1 VRGATSAWLSVRRAA
16 VWQAR
21 GAQEMTTA
29 QPLSF
34 GQRLKRHRL
43 SAGLSQEA
51 LAERAGLS
59 ARAISDLERGIHRAP
74 YLDTITLLADAL
86 GLPDEE
92 RAALEWAAGRHH
104 ALASGSSGQG
114 ATAARATVSP
124 PPLVG
129 RAPEL
134 ARLRQFVAGQDE
146 PALLLA
152 GEPGIGKTRLLDEI
166 TVLAKTAGWTVVRG
180 GCQRRSGQE
189 SFAPFASALASSY
202 SARSRQEQRLALE
215 GCAWLVRLLPEL
227 AASHMVPAPTLERAG
242 EQERRLMFAAVGR
255 YLTNV
260 AGSAGAL
267 LVLDDLQWAGADA
280 LDLLASLVRTE
291 HERPLRVLGA
301 YRSTEVFGPHPL
313 AAALADLARERLA
326 TEIALGPLA
335 AHEADELLATIWLH
349 DAEMPGKREPS
360 GELRASMLRRTGG
373 SPFFLISCAQAMQ
386 AGGQAQEAAA
396 TAGRVPAAE
405 EIPWSVAQ
413 TVRQRAAALP
423 QGAQVLLA
431 VAAVVGR
438 VAPGEV
444 LLAVAERL
452 GQTRW
457 QTLDA
462 IEDCCRAGLLLE
474 QDQAHYRFTHDLIHE
489 VVVADLSAS
498 RRVALHQEIADML
511 EHAPGQLP
519 LEQLAYHYAQSGN
532 QEKAV
537 VYLERTGDRA
547 WELHANAEAAAQYRE
562 VLERLDALGRTPDAA
577 RVQQK
582 LGDALIIL
590 GRYDEALV
598 ALEQAADA
606 HRARDDIDGAAYC
619 LGRIAYAH
627 ARGGTART
635 WLAQAEPLRE
645 VERLAAAGQTSRGV
659 AWLYASL
666 ASALNNAGRY
676 AEELDAA
683 RRGAELARALEDEV
697 VLVLALTMQ
706 GLALNGLGR
715 DDEARVVF
723 EETVVRAE
731 RVGDLGSWARALM
744 YLGLHCDAHGEFM
757 LAQEWHQCA
766 AEVATRLGDPPL
778 LAMVLCAWC
787 DSLFW
792 SGDWSAAHALCARAA
807 AAVRSVDRSWSS
819 TDPPLTLGQL
829 ALAEGNWEVA
839 TAALSEA
846 IRLATATGNGVAL
859 SECQALLAEQ
869 DLLESRPEAARERL
883 AALLDPSDAHT
894 VGDVITRMLLA
905 WAYADLNELDR
916 AAALAEQAVVLARRL
931 ERRPAL
937 ADGLRISALIAYR
950 MGRWPEAAA
959 VLEEAVALPQAMRYT
974 YAEAKARYVYGQF
987 YMARSE
993 PDLARAQYSAAL
1005 AICERLGEGLY
1016 RPHIE
1021 RKLSDL
1027 ELPSRAHI
1035 PKE

>member
-1 VRGATSAWLSVRRAA
+1 
-16 VWQAR
+16 
-21 GAQEMTTA
+21 MTTA

-34 GQRLKRHRL
+34 GQRLRRHRL

-59 ARAISDLERGIHRAP
+59 ARAISDLERGVHRAP

-92 RAALEWAAGRHH
+92 RAGLAWAAGRHR
-104 ALASGSSGQG
+104 ALGSSSSGQG
-114 ATAARATVSP
+114 APAAQATVP
-124 PPLVG
+124 LPPLVG

-134 ARLRQFVAGQDE
+134 ARLRQLVAGQGHL
-146 PALLLA
+146 ALLLA
-152 GEPGIGKTRLLDEI
+152 GEPGIGKTRLLDES
-166 TVLAKTAGWTVVRG
+166 VALAKTAGWTVVRG

-189 SFAPFASALASSY
+189 SFAPIASALASSY
-202 SARSRQEQRLALE
+202 SDRSRQEQRVALE
-215 GCAWLVRLLPEL
+215 GCTWLVRLLPEL
-227 AASHMVPAPTLERAG
+227 AEAHLAPAPALERAG

-301 YRSTEVFGPHPL
+301 YRSTEVFGAHPL
-313 AAALADLARERLA
+313 AVALADLARDGLA
-326 TEIALGPLA
+326 TELALGPLA
-335 AHEADELLATIWLH
+335 AHEASELLATIWLQ
-349 DAEMPGKREPS
+349 DAEMHGNGESS
-360 GELRASMLRRTGG
+360 GDLRASVLRRTGG
-373 SPFFLISCAQAMQ
+373 IPFFLISCAQAMQ
-386 AGGQAQEAAA
+386 AGRLAHGAAA
-396 TAGRVPAAE
+396 HATNATMVPAAE
-405 EIPWSVAQ
+405 GIPWSVAQ

-423 QGAQVLLA
+423 QSAQALLA
-431 VAAVVGR
+431 VAAIAGR
-438 VAPGEV
+438 VAPREV
-444 LLAVAERL
+444 LLAVAKRL

-474 QDQAHYRFTHDLIHE
+474 QDQANYSFTHDLIHE
-489 VVVADLSAS
+489 VAVADLSAS
-498 RRVALHQEIADML
+498 RRVALHHEIADTL
-511 EHAPGQLP
+511 EQAPGQP
-519 LEQLAYHYAQSGN
+519 PIEQLAYHYAQAGN

-537 VYLERTGDRA
+537 VYLEQTGDRA
-547 WELHANAEAAAQYRE
+547 WALHANAEAAAHYQELMGRM
-562 VLERLDALGRTPDAA
+562 DALGRTLDTA
-577 RVQQK
+577 RAQEK

-598 ALEQAADA
+598 VLEQAVDA
-606 HRARDDIDGAAYC
+606 HRARGDLDRAAYS

-645 VERLAAAGQTSRGV
+645 VARLAAAGHTSRGV

-666 ASALNNAGRY
+666 AAALNNVERY
-676 AEELDAA
+676 TEELDAA
-683 RRGAELARALEDEV
+683 RRGAELARTLEDEA
-697 VLVLALTMQ
+697 VLVLSLATQ
-706 GLALNGLGR
+706 GLALHGLGR
-715 DDEARVVF
+715 GDDARVVF
-723 EETVVRAE
+723 EETVVLAE

-744 YLGLHCDAHGEFM
+744 YLGFLRDTQGEFVA
-757 LAQEWHQCA
+757 AQEWHKRA

-778 LAMVLCAWC
+778 LAMALCAWC

-819 TDPPLTLGQL
+819 TDPPLALGQL
-829 ALAEGNWEVA
+829 ALAEGDWEVA
-839 TAALSEA
+839 TAALGEA
-846 IRLATATGNGVAL
+846 IRLATVTGNRVAL

-869 DLLESRPEAARERL
+869 DLLESRPEVARERL
-883 AALLDPSDAHT
+883 EALLDPSDPSDART
-894 VGDVITRMLLA
+894 VGAVITRMLLA
-905 WAYADLNELDR
+905 WAYADLQEPDS

-931 ERRPAL
+931 EQRLAL
-937 ADGLRISALIAYR
+937 ADALRISALIASR

-959 VLEEAVALPQAMRYT
+959 KLEEAVALPQAMPYP

-987 YMARSE
+987 HMARSE
-993 PDLARAQYSAAL
+993 PDLAREQYIAAL
-1005 AICERLGEGLY
+1005 AICKRLGEGLY

-1021 RKLSDL
+1021 QALSGT
-1027 ELPSRAHI
+1027 HG
-1035 PKE
+1035 

>member
-1 VRGATSAWLSVRRAA
+1 
-16 VWQAR
+16 
-21 GAQEMTTA
+21 MTTV

-92 RAALEWAAGRHH
+92 RAALARAAGRHR
-104 ALASGSSGQG
+104 ALASGASAQG
-114 ATAARATVSP
+114 TTAARATVSP
-124 PPLVG
+124 PALVG

-166 TVLAKTAGWTVVRG
+166 TVLAKTAGWTAVRD

-189 SFAPFASALASSY
+189 SFAPFASALARSFSD
-202 SARSRQEQRLALE
+202 RSRQEQRLALE

-227 AASHMVPAPTLERAG
+227 AEANVVPAPALERAG

-255 YLTNV
+255 YLTNI
-260 AGSAGAL
+260 AGAAGAL

-301 YRSTEVFGPHPL
+301 YRSTEVFGSHPL
-313 AAALADLARERLA
+313 AVALADLARDGLA
-326 TEIALGPLA
+326 TEMALGPLA
-335 AHEADELLATIWLH
+335 AHEASELLATIWLH
-349 DAEMPGKREPS
+349 DAETPDDGESS
-360 GELRASMLRRTGG
+360 GDLHASVLRRAGG

-386 AGGQAQEAAA
+386 AGGRAQEAAA
-396 TAGRVPAAE
+396 TAGTLPAAE
-405 EIPWSVAQ
+405 DIPWSVAQ
-413 TVRQRAAALP
+413 TVRQRAATLP
-423 QGAQVLLA
+423 QGAQALLA
-431 VAAVVGR
+431 VAAVAGR
-438 VAPGEV
+438 IAPGEL
-444 LLAVAERL
+444 LLAVAERV

-457 QTLDA
+457 QALDA

-498 RRVALHQEIADML
+498 RRIALHQEIAETL
-511 EHAPGQLP
+511 EEAPGQP
-519 LEQLAYHYAQSGN
+519 LIEQLAYHYAQAGN

-537 VYLERTGDRA
+537 VYLEQTGDRA
-547 WELHANAEAAAQYRE
+547 WSLHANAEAAAQYQELAGR
-562 VLERLDALGRTPDAA
+562 VDALGRTLDAA
-577 RVQQK
+577 RVQEK

-598 ALEQAADA
+598 VLEQAANA
-606 HRARDDIDGAAYC
+606 HRAHGNTDGAAYC

-635 WLAQAEPLRE
+635 WLAQAEALRE

-683 RRGAELARALEDEV
+683 RRGAELARALEDEA

-715 DDEARVVF
+715 GDEARVVF
-723 EETVVRAE
+723 EETVALAE

-744 YLGLHCDAHGEFM
+744 YLGLHCDAHGEFVT
-757 LAQEWHQCA
+757 AQRWHQHA

-778 LAMVLCAWC
+778 MAMILCAWC

-792 SGDWSAAHALCARAA
+792 SGDWSAAHDLCARAA
-807 AAVRSVDRSWSS
+807 EAVRSVDRSWSS
-819 TDPPLTLGQL
+819 TAPPLALGQL
-829 ALAEGNWEVA
+829 ALAEGNREVA
-839 TAALSEA
+839 TAALGEA
-846 IRLATATGNGVAL
+846 IRLATATGNRVAL

-883 AALLDPSDAHT
+883 VALLDPSDPPDPHT
-894 VGDVITRMLLA
+894 IGDVITLMLLA
-905 WAYADLNELDR
+905 WAYADLDELDSAATLAGQ
-916 AAALAEQAVVLARRL
+916 AAALAKSHEQRL
-931 ERRPAL
+931 AL
-937 ADGLRISALIAYR
+937 ADAMRINALIAFQ
-950 MGRWPEAAA
+950 MGHWPEAAA
-959 VLEEAVALPQAMRYT
+959 VLEEAVALPHAMTYP
-974 YAEAKARYVYGQF
+974 YAEAKARYIYGQF
-987 YMARSE
+987 HMARSE
-993 PDLARAQYSAAL
+993 PDLAREQYTAAL

-1016 RPHIE
+1016 RPRIE
-1021 RKLSDL
+1021 QALARI
-1027 ELPSRAHI
+1027 RG
-1035 PKE
+1035 